1 MLTYILFMYLLLIY
15 LYMISLLDVISYFS
29 SFHISEL
36 NRSSERFD
44 LTSDSSH
51 NLWMKFV
58 VTFKEGLIKHIKE
71 IENAC
76 FETKSNQNMF
86 DIKVIY

>member
-1 MLTYILFMYLLLIY
+1 MYLLLIY

-29 SFHISEL
+29 RFHISIL

-44 LTSDSSH
+44 LTSDIKRSSH
-51 NLWMKFV
+51 NLWMKFD

-71 IENAC
+71 IENAR
-76 FETKSNQNMF
+76 FETKSNQKML
-86 DIKVIY
+86 DIKVIH